1 MIDGQFWAGVF
12 SLLALEA
19 LIYFLYTR
27 YLAAQKRKETRKA
40 TIFPTGSTGSGARD
54 YYDSNRNEP

>member
-40 TIFPTGSTGSGARD
+40 TIPLSGGGARD